1 MKRTATLLT
10 LAFFAAGAAQAQP
23 ARTNNG
29 ALTDQIFAR
38 DVGDATITLDG
49 TLSESEWDA
58 AESIELQYDGTG
70 FIPGGGY
77 ETLGGPFAL
86 DAPTDGVDGTLRLLR
101 KGNTI
106 YVGLTVRDK
115 SIGGSRDFFQH
126 DGLVMTMQDHRRRDD
141 FFARSDT
148 SFVPN
153 YGNYS
158 NDIGILYSWLNRGVG
173 SLEAGQDT
181 VGQAPTVDGSGIL
194 DRRGP
199 DERID
204 SDVFAFSYTIDG
216 VANDD
221 FNGNATKTDDVG
233 YVMELSINA
242 ETLGFD
248 LDSGDA
254 LPITFGLYDLDYAWP
269 ADPDLQYR
277 TRAWFQ
283 NPWEGNFPWGIGYV
297 VGRPDVTVSSGALP
311 NTEPDLRIGRTAGIT
326 LDGQLTEGAWGGEA
340 PVSLQYQMS
349 EDELDELPGAGPLNT
364 HWFRPGSDEA
374 VPVIDRSTGDF
385 RFTHDG
391 NTLYVALDSDDAAI
405 SGNATSEARYDGF
418 RLTVRDLTPEAMRVE
433 ESRYEALE
441 FTVVVD
447 SSGTARLLQDAAN
460 NDGVQAAAFLKG
472 SSTAANPNDVDEGY
486 SIEMSIDL
494 TQVGVD
500 MSEGLIWIGA
510 NYFDGDVL
518 DPDAN
523 SYGTRTWWLTERGGG
538 GPGPSARA
546 FLDNTFNTPT
556 EGGVGADGFRSLGN
570 APNPFRALTAVRYEL
585 PRAATVTV
593 EVFDVL
599 GRLVRTVD
607 AGLQAA
613 GPQAT
618 DIDAAGL
625 STGSY
630 VYRVRLDDGATVT
643 GQMLVVR

>member
-1 MKRTATLLT
+1 MKRTATLFA
-10 LAFFAAGAAQAQP
+10 LALFAAGAAQAQP

-29 ALTDQIFAR
+29 ALTDQIVAR
-38 DVGDATITLDG
+38 DVGAATITLDG
-49 TLSESEWDA
+49 TLDEAEWDA
-58 AESIELQYDGTG
+58 AEFVDLTYDGTG

-77 ETLGGPFAL
+77 ETLGGPYNL
-86 DAPTDGVDGTLRLLR
+86 DAPTDGVDGRLRVLR

-106 YVGLTVRDK
+106 YVGLTVLDK
-115 SIGGSRDFFQH
+115 SIGGSMDFFQH

-153 YGNYS
+153 YGNYT
-158 NDIGILYSWLNRGVG
+158 NDIGVLYSWLNRGVG

-233 YVMELSINA
+233 YVMEFSINA

-248 LDSGDA
+248 LNSGEA
-254 LPITFGLYDLDYAWP
+254 LPITFGLYDRDYAWP

-283 NPWEGNFPWGIGYV
+283 NPWEGNFPWGIAYV
-297 VGRPDVTVSSGALP
+297 VGRPGVTVSSGVLP
-311 NTEPDLRIGRTAGIT
+311 STEPDLRIGRSTNIT
-326 LDGQLTEGAWGGEA
+326 VDGQLTENAWGDPA
-340 PVSLQYQMS
+340 VSLQYQMS
-349 EDELDELPGAGPLNT
+349 EEQLDALPGAGPLNT

-391 NTLYVALDSDDAAI
+391 NILYVSLDSDDTAI
-405 SGNATSEARYDGF
+405 SGNASSEARYDGF
-418 RLTVRDLTPEAMRVE
+418 RLTVRDLTPDAVRIE

-441 FTVVVD
+441 FTAVID
-447 SSGTARLLQDAAN
+447 SSGSVRLLQDAFD

-472 SSTAANPNDVDEGY
+472 TSTAATPDNIDEGY

-494 TQVGVD
+494 TEVGID
-500 MSEGLIWIGA
+500 MSEGLVWIGA
-510 NYFDGDVL
+510 NYFDGDDL
-518 DPDAN
+518 DPATN

-546 FLDNTFNTPT
+546 YLDPSFVTPT
-556 EGGVGADGFRSLGN
+556 EGGPGADGFRSLGN
-570 APNPFRALTAVRYEL
+570 APNPFRAATAVRYAL
-585 PRAATVTV
+585 PRTSEVTV

-599 GRLVRTVD
+599 GRLVQRVD

-613 GPQAT
+613 GPQQT
-618 DIDAAGL
+618 TIEGAGL
-625 STGSY
+625 SAGAY
-630 VYRVRLDDGATVT
+630 VYRVRLDDGTSVT
-643 GQMLVVR
+643 GQMVVVR